1 MLSRRN
7 VRIKV
12 MQVLYAAGRGDQN
25 LDFGS
30 IMQLYRKSISRS
42 FELLLFNL
50 DALIR
55 IAAFA
60 RQDAAKKTAKLRP
73 SDEDRRFTSKLYDNP
88 PLQSLSEN
96 AELNRLFRAYK
107 LDEKV
112 DEDNVRL
119 IYTDFAKTEEYKAYI
134 LKEDTTNEDHI
145 EMLLFLYKH
154 CCADETFN
162 ELAEDSYPAWI
173 DDKSLIVGSMKK
185 VIKALPA
192 ESNFHD
198 AYRPPDEA
206 VKEFGELLVD
216 KSFRSDVEL
225 LEIIEPALKNWDAER
240 VAVIDMILIKMALC
254 EMMYF
259 PSIPTKVTL
268 NEYVEI
274 SKLYSTDKSKDFI
287 NGILDRLMKK
297 LQKDGKIVKEGRG
310 LIE

>member
-12 MQVLYAAGRGDQN
+12 MQVLYAAGKVQDM
-25 LDFGS
+25 DYGS
-30 IMQLYRKSISRS
+30 VMHLYRKGISRS

-50 DALIR
+50 DAMIR
-55 IAAFA
+55 IAGFA
-60 RQDAAKKTAKLRP
+60 RQDASKKTAKLRP
-73 SDEDRRFTSKLYDNP
+73 TDEDRLFTAKLYDNS
-88 PLQSLSEN
+88 LMASLSEN
-96 AELNRLFRAYK
+96 PELKRLIRAYH
-107 LDEKV
+107 LDDKI

-119 IYTDFAKTEEYKAYI
+119 IYADFAKSEEYKSYV
-134 LKEDTTNEDHI
+134 LKKDTNEEDHM

-162 ELAEDSYPAWI
+162 ELVEDHYPAWI

-185 VIKALPA
+185 ILKALPA
-192 ESNFHD
+192 EADFYD
-198 AYRPPDEA
+198 AYRPPEEA

-216 KSFRSDVEL
+216 KSFHTDDEL